1 MIPFFLIL
9 YLKLEDIYSRL
20 LNLQVFFEKILG
32 TRDFGEQETVFLSTS
47 CQLIDFLRLY
57 SYFILGKALL
67 HCRVATRPGNQGNPG
82 MSGNRN
88 VKKILEMS

>member
-47 CQLIDFLRLY
+47 CQLIDFLKLY

-67 HCRVATRPGNQGNPG
+67 LQDCYRTWK
-82 MSGNRN
+82 SGKSRN
-88 VKKILEMS
+88 VRE